1 MTLKEYEEYLLDNT
15 KNGMLSSLDTR
26 LFDTAYKA
34 VNIQE
39 LDFVIE
45 NTGSLMVQDYASK
58 KKIIWLAKK

>member
-1 MTLKEYEEYLLDNT
+1 MTSKEYEEYLLDNT
-15 KNGMLSSLDTR
+15 KNGMLSSLDSR

-45 NTGSLMVQDYASK
+45 NTGSLMVQDYALK
-58 KKIIWLAKK
+58 KKIFWLAKK

>member
-1 MTLKEYEEYLLDNT
+1 MTLKEYEEYLSDNT
-15 KNGMLSSLDTR
+15 KNGMLSSLESR

-45 NTGSLMVQDYASK
+45 NTGNLMVQDYALK
-58 KKIIWLAKK
+58 KKIFWLAK